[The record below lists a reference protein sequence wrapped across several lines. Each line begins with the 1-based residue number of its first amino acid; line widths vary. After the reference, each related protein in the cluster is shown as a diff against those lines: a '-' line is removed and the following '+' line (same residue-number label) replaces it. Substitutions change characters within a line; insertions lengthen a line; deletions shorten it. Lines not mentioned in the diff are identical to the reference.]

1 MPQPLHFLLP
11 STYLITHSLLASS
24 IYKSSLV
31 IMAASSAMQSILASP
46 LTRVV
51 SNRSTRVN
59 QFLIIPT
66 SYVSPVPRNAS
77 MRVRCIAKKEQPESV
92 TTSTPKVSTN
102 FLDLF
107 AFSGPAPERINGRL
121 AMIGFVAAMVVELS
135 SGEDVFAQIS
145 NGGIPWFLGTSI
157 VLSLA
162 SLIPLF
168 KGISVESKSE
178 GVMTSDAEMWN
189 GRFAMLG
196 LVALALTEYVKGG
209 TLI

>member
-1 MPQPLHFLLP
+1 
-11 STYLITHSLLASS
+11 
-24 IYKSSLV
+24 
-31 IMAASSAMQSILASP
+31 MAASSAMQSILASP

-59 QFLIIPT
+59 QFLTIPT
-66 SYVSPVPRNAS
+66 SYVSPVSRNTSS
-77 MRVRCIAKKEQPESV
+77 MRVRCMAKKEQPEFV
-92 TTSTPKVSTN
+92 TISTPKVSTN

-107 AFSGPAPERINGRL
+107 AFTGAVPERINGRL
-121 AMIGFVAAMVVELS
+121 AMIGFVSAMAVELS

-145 NGGIPWFLGTSI
+145 NGGIPWFLGTSV
-157 VLSLA
+157 VLTFA
-162 SLIPLF
+162 SLIPMF
-168 KGISVESKSE
+168 KGISVESQSE

-196 LVALALTEYVKGG
+196 LVALALTEYAKGG